1 MKVIAIVNQKGG
13 VGKTTTTVNL
23 ARGLALKGY
32 RVLAIDLDQQGHL
45 TKSLGLTT
53 GGNTALE
60 WLTNNL
66 PLDIV
71 VEKASDSIMLRSKK
85 WMPLLPRV
93 VAHDFDVVTAN
104 ISLANL
110 ELELQRKLLD
120 REYVLGKAILKAVDR
135 YDYVIV
141 DSPPSFSIITINIL
155 TAADRVVIPFRPDF
169 LSKDGVHNLLDTMEQ
184 IRERINPKLK
194 LSGFLPTMVDKRC
207 NNEAS
212 FVEASELATQHG
224 GVVFG
229 EGIRLASVLSKAP
242 ACGLSIFDY
251 DPNSV
256 AAKDYQAFVDKF
268 VELEGDSK

>member
-45 TKSLGLTT
+45 TKSLGLTAD
-53 GGNTALE
+53 GNTALE

-71 VEKASDSIMLRSKK
+71 IKQTSNI
-85 WMPLLPRV
+85 
-93 VAHDFDVVTAN
+93 DVVTAN

-110 ELELQRKLLD
+110 EMELQRKLLD
-120 REYVLGKAILKAVDR
+120 REYVLGKAINKAVDY
-135 YDYVIV
+135 YDYVII
-141 DSPPSFSIITINIL
+141 DSPPSFGIITINIL

-169 LSKDGVHNLLDTMEQ
+169 LSKDGVHKLLDTMEQ
-184 IRERINPKLK
+184 IKTRINPKLK

-212 FVEASELATQHG
+212 FVEAKELSKQYG
-224 GVVFG
+224 GVVFD
-229 EGIRLASVLSKAP
+229 EGVRLASILCKAP
-242 ACGLSIFDY
+242 EQGKSIFDFK
-251 DPNSV
+251 PNCD
-256 AAKDYQAFVDKF
+256 AAKDYQLFIDKF
-268 VELEGDSK
+268 LETEGEQK